1 MNFSV
6 IIVMLSIMSMNQYY
20 RKGHYYSWKKSTTV
34 SNIQLVLDNRD

>member
-20 RKGHYYSWKKSTTV
+20 RKGHYYS
-34 SNIQLVLDNRD
+34 